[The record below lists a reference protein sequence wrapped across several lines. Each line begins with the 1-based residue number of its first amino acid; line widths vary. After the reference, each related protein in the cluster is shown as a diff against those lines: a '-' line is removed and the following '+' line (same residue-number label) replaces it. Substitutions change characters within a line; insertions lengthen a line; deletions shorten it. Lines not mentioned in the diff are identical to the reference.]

1 MTALLRRQL
10 QRPLLEPV
18 MLGHALL
25 GFELE
30 SEEVAPPN
38 LQVLV

>member
-10 QRPLLEPV
+10 QRPLPEPV
-18 MLGHALL
+18 MLAHVLL